1 MLDARTVSLV
11 EAAVS
16 SLVEARVPLV
26 EAGVS
31 LVGGG
36 VPARES
42 VGTLS
47 SSGAGVVAGVVA
59 PVDASL
65 GALVVASLGT
75 LVASSD
81 EVDGDMRARRAGRA
95 LMRLVDGIM
104 RGVDW
109 LGAGCSKCARVVVVG
124 WNLVHLEVDVA
135 A

>member
-1 MLDARTVSLV
+1 MV
-11 EAAVS
+11 E
-16 SLVEARVPLV
+16 
-26 EAGVS
+26 
-31 LVGGG
+31 GG

-42 VGTLS
+42 AGTLS
-47 SSGAGVVAGVVA
+47 SSGAGVVA

-81 EVDGDMRARRAGRA
+81 EVDGDMRARRAGRV
-95 LMRLVDGIM
+95 LIGLVDGIV